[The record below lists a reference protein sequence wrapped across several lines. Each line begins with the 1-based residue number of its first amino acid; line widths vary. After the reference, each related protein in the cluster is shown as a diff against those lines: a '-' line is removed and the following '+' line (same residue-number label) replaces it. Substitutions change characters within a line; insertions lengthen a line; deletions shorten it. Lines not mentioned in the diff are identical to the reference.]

1 MSMAAKMSDRGD
13 NMSEANLQAD
23 GLVERPA
30 QGAADQQEMEE
41 EDSSPHNLL
50 MWSPVQRPPT
60 GHLNMNYCLEIQ
72 VTLADELGDT
82 PPPLHAWTAPV
93 VEDMLR
99 EVRAG
104 LTEAVVIGPG
114 RAILFYGRHSMG
126 EGLKA
131 DKARDAAFLL
141 TGAGTWVGKS
151 AYLTTD
157 PMMLQEGK
165 RAKTQ
170 AVSDHRVKAR
180 GPGHPRVNLPAQQPF
195 RFNTSRISPPGDAL
209 AHYGSDEG

>member
-1 MSMAAKMSDRGD
+1 MATDFMLLAAKMSNRGD

-23 GLVERPA
+23 GLVDRPA
-30 QGAADQQEMEE
+30 QGAADQWEME
-41 EDSSPHNLL
+41 EDSSPHNSPT
-50 MWSPVQRPPT
+50 WSPVQRPPA

-72 VTLADELGDT
+72 VTLTDELGDT
-82 PPPLHAWTAPV
+82 HPPLHAWMAPV
-93 VEDMLR
+93 VEDMLW

-114 RAILFYGRHSMG
+114 REILFHGRYSMG

-131 DKARDAAFLL
+131 DKARDATFLL

-151 AYLTTD
+151 AYLTAN
-157 PMMLQEGK
+157 PMTLQEGK
-165 RAKTQ
+165 RAITL

-180 GPGHPRVNLPAQQPF
+180 GPGCP
-195 RFNTSRISPPGDAL
+195 
-209 AHYGSDEG
+209 